1 LAYNVAAHS
10 VALWEDSAV
19 NWTAETLAGLLD
31 HTILK
36 PGHTLD
42 DVRRTCDEAR
52 RWHFHTVCA
61 SPYDLPTV
69 VESLRGS
76 GVAVGAALAIPMG
89 FGTAQQKARAAEDA
103 VRVGADEVDFVVNLT
118 AVKSGRWADVVEE
131 LRAVRRATADKVLK
145 LIFETCYLTDDEK
158 RRLCELCCE
167 AGLDFVKTS
176 TGFGPAGATVAD
188 IRLMKECV
196 GRRALVKAAGG
207 IRTFADVQAMVEAGA
222 VRIGTS
228 SSVAIMQD
236 FLGHAA
242 PPAADGDE

>member
-1 LAYNVAAHS
+1 M
-10 VALWEDSAV
+10 
-19 NWTAETLAGLLD
+19 NWTAKSLARLLD

-36 PGHTLD
+36 PAHTLE

-52 RWHFHTVCA
+52 RWGFHTVCA

-69 VESLRGS
+69 AQELRGS

-89 FGTAQQKARAAEDA
+89 FDTASQKARAAADA
-103 VRVGADEVDFVVNLT
+103 VAAGADEVDFVVNLT
-118 AVKSGRWADVVEE
+118 ALKSGRWADVAEE
-131 LRAVRRATADKVLK
+131 LRAVRQATAGKVLK

-158 RRLCELCCE
+158 RRLCEMCCE

-176 TGFGPAGATVAD
+176 TGFGPAGATAAD
-188 IRLMKECV
+188 IRLMKRCV
-196 GRRALVKAAGG
+196 GDRALVKAAGG
-207 IRTFADVQAMVEAGA
+207 IRTLADVRAMVEAGA

-236 FLGHAA
+236 FLGEAG
-242 PPAADGDE
+242 PATVPDSGDE

>member
-1 LAYNVAAHS
+1 M
-10 VALWEDSAV
+10 
-19 NWTAETLAGLLD
+19 NWTADALARLLD

-36 PGHTLD
+36 PGHSLD

-76 GVAVGAALAIPMG
+76 GVAVGAALTIPMG
-89 FGTAQQKARAAEDA
+89 FGTALQKARAAEDA

-118 AVKSGRWADVVEE
+118 AVKSGRWEDVGEE
-131 LRAVRRATADKVLK
+131 LRAVRRTTAGKVLK

-158 RRLCELCCE
+158 RRLCEMCCE

-188 IRLMKECV
+188 IHLMKECV
-196 GRRALVKAAGG
+196 GQRAKVKAAGG
-207 IRTFADVQAMVEAGA
+207 IRTFADVKALVEAGA

-228 SSVAIMQD
+228 SSVAILQD
-236 FLGHAA
+236 FWGRAA
-242 PPAADGDE
+242 RPAPASDGDE